1 MRYVLARW
9 YHLARKNYLA
19 SRDILIA
26 APNGAA
32 AQLDPE
38 QWSDLKQSV
47 ARYLLSDNYKDFG
60 DAYKLASQHGLSSGK
75 IFEESEFLAGF
86 IALTKLK
93 EPKLAAKHFRR
104 LADKA
109 SSRTETARGK
119 FWLGR
124 ALAAAGDKAGANAAY
139 GEAASYPTLFY
150 GELALSV
157 LGRGQGVGPISRFR
171 FSDADVEAVRADP
184 MMGGMLLM
192 AKVGAE
198 NQLGPFLEPLAM
210 RLKNGPQLSAAAS
223 LLAKETEPYFAMRF
237 AKATGTR
244 RGIDIDD
251 YGFPIDAMPQ
261 WRSIG
266 APVERAVV
274 YGLRGRKASSSR
286 W

>member
-9 YHLARKNYLA
+9 YHLARKNYLRVA
-19 SRDILIA
+19 RHIDA
-26 APNGAA
+26 RRRTARRR
-32 AQLDPE
+32 QLDPE

-47 ARYLLSDNYKDFG
+47 ARYLLSDNYKDYG
-60 DAYKLASQHGLSSGK
+60 AAYKLASQHGLSSGK

-171 FSDADVEAVRADP
+171 FSDADVEAVQADP

-192 AKVGAE
+192 AKAG
-198 NQLGPFLEPLAM
+198 G
-210 RLKNGPQLSAAAS
+210 RTSSALPRAA
-223 LLAKETEPYFAMRF
+223 
-237 AKATGTR
+237 GDC
-244 RGIDIDD
+244 G
-251 YGFPIDAMPQ
+251 
-261 WRSIG
+261 
-266 APVERAVV
+266 
-274 YGLRGRKASSSR
+274 
-286 W
+286 